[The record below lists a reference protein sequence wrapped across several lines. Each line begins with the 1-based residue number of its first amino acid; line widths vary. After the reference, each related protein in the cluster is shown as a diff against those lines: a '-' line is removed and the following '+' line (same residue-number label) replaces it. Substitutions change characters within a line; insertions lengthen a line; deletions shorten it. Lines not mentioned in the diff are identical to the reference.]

1 MKILHVI
8 DSMAMGG
15 AQSLLVELA
24 PAQKAAGND
33 VEILEISESPDRT
46 LADKLAANGIKV
58 FSLPQ
63 KRHLRNPLNIFA
75 VAKVI
80 RNYDI
85 AHVHLFPANYWVAF
99 ANFLCRCKTPIITTE
114 HSTKNKRR
122 GNKVLEII
130 DRFVY
135 SHYYEVVACGD
146 KALNTFQSAF
156 PDLKAI
162 SIPNGVNI
170 RKYIEAEPYTKQDLL
185 GIDEDS
191 FVTVMVSRFI
201 PSKRQDTLVR
211 ALTLLPERYHIALV
225 GGTPDDNG
233 LLRIKNLA
241 ESLGVVDRVH
251 FLYLRSDVHRILKT
265 CDAIALSSEYEGL
278 SLSSIEG
285 MASGRPFI
293 ASDVDGLRE
302 IVSGAGVL
310 VKCTDERE
318 MADAIKR
325 LDEDKAYRNSIIDSC
340 VHRAHEYD
348 IIAVAQQYQKEYLK
362 ATQHHK

>member
-15 AQSLLVELA
+15 AQSLLVELT
-24 PAQKAAGND
+24 PAQKAAGNE
-33 VEILEISESPDRT
+33 VEILEITEAPDRT
-46 LADKLAANGIKV
+46 LADKLASNGVRV
-58 FSLPQ
+58 FSLPK

-75 VAKVI
+75 VARIV

-85 AHVHLFPANYWVAF
+85 AHVHLFPANYWAALAKFVS
-99 ANFLCRCKTPIITTE
+99 RCKTPIITTE

-122 GNKVLEII
+122 GKKVLELM

-135 SHYYEVVACGD
+135 QRYSEVVACGD
-146 KALNTFQSAF
+146 KAMDTFRAAF
-156 PDLKAI
+156 PGI
-162 SIPNGVNI
+162 ECVSIPNGVNI
-170 RKYIEAEPYTKQDLL
+170 KKYRDAVPYSKQELL
-185 GIDEDS
+185 GIDDDS

-201 PSKRQDTLVR
+201 PSKRQDTLVK
-211 ALTLLPERYHIALV
+211 ALASLPGRYHTALV
-225 GGTPDDNG
+225 GGTADDDG
-233 LLRIKNLA
+233 LQKIKSLA
-241 ESLGVVDRVH
+241 RSLGVDSRVH
-251 FLYLRSDVHRILKT
+251 FLYLRPDVPRILKT

-310 VKCTDERE
+310 VGCADEHA
-318 MADAIKR
+318 MAEAIKR
-325 LDEDKAYRNSIIDSC
+325 LDEDAEYRASVVDACIS
-340 VHRAHEYD
+340 RADEYD
-348 IIAVAQQYQKEYLK
+348 IAAVAEKYQNEYIK
-362 ATQHHK
+362 TVRS